1 MGVPFSAVTYALS
14 KKYVKESLE
23 GKGAL
28 KGEKGDPGPEGK
40 TGPKGD
46 PGKDASITIGN
57 VASGET
63 PSATIRKDGDVNFLD
78 LTLPKGDK
86 GDKGD
91 PGEKGTDGAKGDQGP
106 EGPQGIQGPKG
117 EPGPKGENGNSFTI
131 KAQYNSE
138 EAMLAAHPVDTAQ
151 PGDAYLVNV
160 TEDDGTVDV
169 HTFAY
174 LVDDHKYG
182 DMGAPQKGAKGDK
195 GDPGEQ
201 GPAGPKGAQGIQG
214 LPGQNGKDGHDG
226 VDGFSPYITFDDT
239 TRTDGTIVS
248 LHNKDGVTSFLVK
261 NGKDG
266 VGTAVTSEGETYTF
280 TQDKDDPNMLIL
292 TDSKGKQQTVRVKG
306 TEYKLK
312 ADDNDPMT
320 FHLID
325 KKNTKDDQKVT
336 IPIHT
341 TAVEGYPTPIGTII
355 AFMGKTAPQNYLAC
369 DGSVYKI
376 SDYKELADF
385 IKVQFG
391 KYDFFGGDGTITFAV
406 PPLNGEFLRGTG
418 TNAHANQ
425 GSGAEVGVHQDATE
439 MPVYGAWNNSSIY
452 VSKNGY
458 RGIIQKVDSDIIPSS
473 LTRAA
478 VSGTHET
485 WESPEDNIA
494 EGFDTAFTSRP
505 TNTSVL
511 YCIKALPAAI
521 RQLDI
526 YSTDETIVGRWIN
539 GKPVYRKVFQNPTN
553 VTDVSSLKIETPIKM
568 EACIYIAKDEAYIIK
583 SGPESGESRFCYLLN
598 NTLQVTPGSIYA
610 VIEYTKTTDDA
621 TTLPAGSHPSTYTEY
636 STVATDEEVQEALK

>member
-63 PSATIRKDGDVNFLD
+63 PSATIRKDGDMNFLD

-138 EAMLAAHPVDTAQ
+138 EAMLAAHPVDTAH

-226 VDGFSPYITFDDT
+226 VDGFSPYITFDDIT
-239 TRTDGTIVS
+239 HTDGTIVS

-280 TQDKDDPNMLIL
+280 TQDKDDPNILIL

-325 KKNTKDDQKVT
+325 KKNTQDDQKVT

-376 SDYKELADF
+376 ADYKELADF

-391 KYDFFGGDGTITFAV
+391 KYDFFGGDGAKTFAV
-406 PPLNGEFLRGTG
+406 PNLNGEFLRGTG
-418 TNAHANQ
+418 TNSHANQ

-439 MPVYGAWNNSSIY
+439 MPVYGAWDNNKIY

-458 RGIIQKVDSDIIPSS
+458 RGTILKVDSDIIPSS
-473 LTRAA
+473 LTRVA
-478 VSGTHET
+478 VSGTPET
-485 WESPEDNIA
+485 WESTEEDSIA
-494 EGFDTAFTSRP
+494 NGLDTAFTSRP

-511 YCIKALPAAI
+511 YCIKYRSDTVLNNV
-521 RQLDI
+521 
-526 YSTDETIVGRWIN
+526 YSTDETIIGRWID
-539 GKPVYRKVFQNPTN
+539 GKPIYRKVFQNPTS

-568 EACIYIAKDEAYIIK
+568 EACIHIAKDKAYIIK

-598 NTLQVTPGSIYA
+598 NTLQVTAGSIYA
-610 VIEYTKTTDDA
+610 VLEYTKTTDDA

>member
-63 PSATIRKDGDVNFLD
+63 PLATIRKDGDVNFLD

-239 TRTDGTIVS
+239 THTDGTIVS

-280 TQDKDDPNMLIL
+280 SQDKDDPNMLIL
-292 TDSKGKQQTVRVKG
+292 TDSKGKQQAVRVKG

-325 KKNTKDDQKVT
+325 KKNAQDDQKVT

-341 TAVEGYPTPIGTII
+341 TAVEGYPTPVGTII

-418 TNAHANQ
+418 TNSHANQ
-425 GSGAEVGVHQDATE
+425 GSGADVGVHQDATE
-439 MPVYGAWNNSSIY
+439 MPVYGALNNNKIY

-458 RGIIQKVDSDIIPSS
+458 RGVILNADSDIIPSS
-473 LTRAA
+473 LTRVA

-485 WESPEDNIA
+485 MESTEEGNIA
-494 EGFDTAFTSRP
+494 EGFDTAFTSHP

-511 YCIKALPAAI
+511 YCIKYRSDTVLNNV
-521 RQLDI
+521 
-526 YSTDETIVGRWIN
+526 YSTDETVVGRWID
-539 GKPVYRKVFQNPTN
+539 GKPIYRKVFQNPTN
-553 VTDVSSLKIETPIKM
+553 VTDVSSLKIETPTKM
-568 EACIYIAKDEAYIIK
+568 EACIYIAKDKEYIIK

-598 NTLQVTPGSIYA
+598 NTLQVTAGSIYA
-610 VIEYTKTTDDA
+610 VIEYTKTTDD
-621 TTLPAGSHPSTYTEY
+621 TNTIPAGSNPSTYTEY

>member
-63 PSATIRKDGDVNFLD
+63 PSASIRKDGDVNFLD

-214 LPGQNGKDGHDG
+214 LPGQNGKDG
-226 VDGFSPYITFDDT
+226 FSPYITFDDT
-239 TRTDGTIVS
+239 THTDGTIVS
-248 LHNKDGVTSFLVK
+248 LHNKDGVTSFFVK

-266 VGTAVTSEGETYTF
+266 IGTAVTSEGETYTF

-312 ADDNDPMT
+312 VDDNDPMT

-325 KKNTKDDQKVT
+325 KKNTQDDQKVT

-341 TAVEGYPTPIGTII
+341 TAVEGYPTPVGTII
-355 AFMGKTAPQNYLAC
+355 AFMGKTAPHNYLAC

-376 SDYKELADF
+376 ADYKELADF

-391 KYDFFGGDGTITFAV
+391 KYDFFGGDGTTTFAV

-425 GSGAEVGVHQDATE
+425 GSGSDVGVHQDATE
-439 MPVYGAWNNSSIY
+439 MPVYGVWDNNEIF

-458 RGIIQKVDSDIIPSS
+458 RGIILKVDSNIIPSS
-473 LTRAA
+473 LTRVG
-478 VSGTHET
+478 VSGRHET
-485 WESPEDNIA
+485 LESTEDHSTND
-494 EGFDTAFTSRP
+494 FDTAFTSRP

-511 YCIKALPAAI
+511 YCIKYRSDTVLNNV
-521 RQLDI
+521 
-526 YSTDETIVGRWIN
+526 YSTNETVVGRWID
-539 GKPVYRKVFQNPTN
+539 GKPIYRKVFQNPTSG
-553 VTDVSSLKIETPIKM
+553 TDVSSLKIETPIKI
-568 EACIYIAKDEAYIIK
+568 EACIYI
-583 SGPESGESRFCYLLN
+583 LLMIMH
-598 NTLQVTPGSIYA
+598 TLLDLGQN
-610 VIEYTKTTDDA
+610 
-621 TTLPAGSHPSTYTEY
+621 
-636 STVATDEEVQEALK
+636 QENPDSAIC